1 VLEGWVSLGQI
12 ASAAQLVSIT
22 TGLLSKNYNPT
33 VDLILSVG
41 SMLSAANMKLDA
53 IYDRIEL
60 LHADIQNLRAEVEA
74 VPLKT
79 VEIEFGL
86 TLRARAKK
94 IARIMEDKDAYF
106 GNQKG
111 LFEDLFAATSKL
123 ETAVE
128 DYIEV
133 CRDNKFD
140 GITHVILATDA
151 LYRAYLILMGFE
163 ATSHGIAIPVGRMVN
178 TLQYSVDTVT
188 DAVEDSRI
196 GLAKLAVVAEEN
208 AATYQLP
215 YAWFTRKIEADAVPL
230 IVSSLIAQKKANV
243 PNHKFTPEM
252 YWNPRDNAYEH
263 VIGADGKIQG
273 SWSYSYNLLEID
285 SVAPALDA
293 GSYGLKPLEL
303 LNDSKMTAISAE
315 ENDDTLWELGGGDKM
330 TIVKKLTKIEDEY
343 NALVAR
349 YYNVNLT
356 LHSCRHFTTIM
367 GRRLER
373 RKEVYAA

>member
-1 VLEGWVSLGQI
+1 MSLGQI

-60 LHADIQNLRAEVEA
+60 LHADIQDLRAEVEA

-94 IARIMEDKDAYF
+94 IARIMEDKGAYF
-106 GNQKG
+106 GNQKS

-123 ETAVE
+123 ETAIE

-163 ATSHGIAIPVGRMVN
+163 AMSNGIAIPVGRIVN

-196 GLAKLAVVAEEN
+196 GLAKIATVAEEN
-208 AATYQLP
+208 ATTYQLP
-215 YAWFTRKIEADAVPL
+215 YARFTRRLEADAVPL
-230 IVSSLIAQKKANV
+230 IVSSLIAQKKVNV
-243 PNHKFTPEM
+243 PNHKFFEEM
-252 YWNPRDNAYEH
+252 YWNPRDNAYEP
-263 VIGADGKIQG
+263 VIGRDGKISG
-273 SWSYSYNLLEID
+273 RWRHSYNLLEID

-293 GSYGLKPLEL
+293 GSYGLKTLEL
-303 LNDSKMTAISAE
+303 LNDSKLTAISAE
-315 ENDDTLWELGGGDKM
+315 ENDDTLWEVGGGDKM
-330 TIVKKLTKIEDEY
+330 TIVKKLTRIEDEY

-349 YYNVNLT
+349 YYNVSLN
-356 LHSCRHFTTIM
+356 LHSCRHFTAVM
-367 GRRLER
+367 GNRIDRI
-373 RKEVYAA
+373 KEVYAA

>member
-1 VLEGWVSLGQI
+1 VSLGQI

-41 SMLSAANMKLDA
+41 SMLSATNMKLDA

-60 LHADIQNLRAEVEA
+60 LHADIQDLRAEVEA

-86 TLRARAKK
+86 TLRSRAKK

-106 GNQKG
+106 GNQKA
-111 LFEDLFAATSKL
+111 LFEELYTATSKL

-133 CRDNKFD
+133 CRENKFD
-140 GITHVILATDA
+140 GITHVILASDA

-163 ATSHGIAIPVGRMVN
+163 AMSNGIAVPVGRIVN

-188 DAVEDSRI
+188 DAIEDSRI
-196 GLAKLAVVAEEN
+196 GLAKLAVVAEEMTT
-208 AATYQLP
+208 AYQLP
-215 YAWFTRKIEADAVPL
+215 YAWFTRKLETDSVPL
-230 IVSSLIAQKKANV
+230 IVSSLVAQKKANV
-243 PNHKFTPEM
+243 PNHKFSPEQ
-252 YWNPRDNAYEH
+252 YWNPRDNAYET
-263 VIGADGKIQG
+263 VIIDGQIQG
-273 SWSYSYNLLEID
+273 SWSYNYNLLEID
-285 SVAPALDA
+285 SVAPALDP
-293 GSYGLKPLEL
+293 GTYGLKPLEL
-303 LNDSKMTAISAE
+303 LNDSKMTNISADQT
-315 ENDDTLWELGGGDKM
+315 DDTLWELGGGDKM

-356 LHSCRHFTTIM
+356 LHSCRHFTSVM
-367 GRRLER
+367 GQRIDRI
-373 RKEVYAA
+373 KEVYAA

>member
-1 VLEGWVSLGQI
+1 M
-12 ASAAQLVSIT
+12 SIT

-60 LHADIQNLRAEVEA
+60 LHADIQNLRAELEA

-86 TLRARAKK
+86 TLRSRAKK

-163 ATSHGIAIPVGRMVN
+163 AMSNGIAIPVGRMVN

-188 DAVEDSRI
+188 DAIEDSRI

-208 AATYQLP
+208 ATTYQLP
-215 YAWFTRKIEADAVPL
+215 YAWFTRRLEADSVPL
-230 IVSSLIAQKKANV
+230 VVNSLIAQRKANV
-243 PNHKFTPEM
+243 PNHKFYPEV
-252 YWNPRDNAYEH
+252 YWNPQDNAYEP
-263 VIGADGKIQG
+263 VIGTDGKIQG
-273 SWSYSYNLLEID
+273 SSSYSYNLLEID
-285 SVAPALDA
+285 GVAPALDA

-315 ENDDTLWELGGGDKM
+315 ENDDTLWELGGRDKM

-356 LHSCRHFTTIM
+356 LHSCRHFTTVM
-367 GRRLER
+367 GQRIDRI
-373 RKEVYAA
+373 KEVYAT